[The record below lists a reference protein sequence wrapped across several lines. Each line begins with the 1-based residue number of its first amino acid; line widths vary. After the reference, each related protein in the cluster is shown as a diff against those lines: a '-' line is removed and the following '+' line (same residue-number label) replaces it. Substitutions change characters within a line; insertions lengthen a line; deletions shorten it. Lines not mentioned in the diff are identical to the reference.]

1 MDFNALVRSIKT
13 LPSLPQAYH
22 KCCALLDNDICDSN
36 ELASVVRSDA
46 AMTLAVLRLVN
57 SAFYNMP
64 RKIERVEH
72 AISIVGQT
80 KFRDLILSAAVVT
93 AMSKLAR
100 GEIDMAVYWRHSVF
114 TGLLARRIGLYS
126 YLANSERMFIAG
138 LLHDVGQLIYFNMQA
153 TQAMRVTELVSKL
166 GVNSIVAE
174 EKVLGY
180 NHLQI
185 GAALCEQW
193 QLPQWL
199 IESIKY
205 HYEPQLSKHYQLEA
219 TVLHLANHIASF
231 HYPSL
236 TSLGKLNKDE
246 IVVETNNVWRFLN
259 FNQDIIVKV
268 TEDATAELETVLASL
283 IPELS
288 TA

>member
-22 KCCALLDNDICDSN
+22 KCCELLDNDTCDSN
-36 ELASVVRSDA
+36 ELASVVRSDV
-46 AMTLAVLRLVN
+46 AMTLALLRLVN

-93 AMSKLAR
+93 AMSKLAN

-126 YLANSERMFIAG
+126 YLANSERLFIAG

-153 TQAMRVTELVSKL
+153 TQAMKVTELVSKL
-166 GVNSIVAE
+166 GVSSVVAE
-174 EKVLGY
+174 DKVLGY

-199 IESIKY
+199 IQSIKY
-205 HYEPQLSKHYQLEA
+205 HHEPQLSKNYQLEA
-219 TVLHLANHIASF
+219 TVLHLANHIASY

-236 TSLGKLNKDE
+236 TSLGEINSDDTPYDVNNEWRLLN
-246 IVVETNNVWRFLN
+246 L
-259 FNQDIIVKV
+259 NQDMIVNV
-268 TEDATAELETVLASL
+268 TDDAKTELETVLCSL

-288 TA
+288 GV